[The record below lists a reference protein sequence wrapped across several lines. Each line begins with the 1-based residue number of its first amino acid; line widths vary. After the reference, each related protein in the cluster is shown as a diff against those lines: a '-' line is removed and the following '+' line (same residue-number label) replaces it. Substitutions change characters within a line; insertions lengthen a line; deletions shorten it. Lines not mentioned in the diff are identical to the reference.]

1 MGMTKTDI
9 DIRLRAIELAT
20 NIANKDY
27 RDIDVILDNARKI
40 ENYIYDIKV
49 RMVNNV

>member
-1 MGMTKTDI
+1 MGMAQTDI
-9 DIRLRAIELAT
+9 DIRLRTIELAT
-20 NIANKDY
+20 HIANKDY
-27 RDIDVILDNARKI
+27 RDIDVILNNAKKI